1 MKIERSASIY
11 FFLQGF
17 AVLGWWAML
26 FVAPETRGYF
36 RMGSDESTLLSFW
49 LPDIVFLGL
58 GSLAVGALCLNS
70 HLYKGIGAWFVT
82 GLVTYATMYTF
93 AFALMTDTGWLGV
106 VFMAPATLWSGVFA
120 IGVSS
125 MREHMFRKSNRG
137 STGWILFKTFSQIVV
152 VWSMILVIIPW
163 LLVWVEKRIGIAQ
176 FEFPFQTAVSIGLFV
191 LASVPGVWAAIVMSK
206 VGKGTPLPM
215 DHATEFVAV
224 GPYAYVRNPM
234 ALSGIMQGIVVALAW
249 GSPLVFVYALMGSLI
264 WQLIFRPLEE
274 IDLEKRFGSDFVEYR
289 DSVKCWVPRFSPFR

>member
-1 MKIERSASIY
+1 MKIERSASFY
-11 FFLQGF
+11 FILQGF
-17 AVLGWWAML
+17 AVLAWWAIL
-26 FVAPETRGYF
+26 FVVPETREYF
-36 RMGSDESTLLSFW
+36 KMGSDQTVLLSFW

-58 GSLAVGALCLNS
+58 GSLAAGALCWT
-70 HLYKGIGAWFVT
+70 HHQYKSITAWFVT

-125 MREHMFRKSNRG
+125 MRDRMFRKSAAA
-137 STGWILFKTFSQIVV
+137 STGWILTKTFTQIVA
-152 VWSMILVIIPW
+152 VWSMILVVIPW
-163 LLVWVEKRIGIAQ
+163 LLVWIEQRIGVSQ
-176 FEFPFQTAVSIGLFV
+176 FEFPFQVSVSMVLFV
-191 LASVPGVWAAIVMSK
+191 FASIPGVWAAIVMSR

-234 ALSGIMQGIVVALAW
+234 ALSGIGQGLVIALQW

-274 IDLEKRFGSDFVEYR
+274 VDLEKRFGEDFVRYR
-289 DSVKCWVPRFSPFR
+289 DSVKCWVPRGSKYQ